1 MPSPP
6 AQTRRSDTSAVILCG
21 GKSSRMGRPKALLPF
36 DGEPLIAR
44 LVRRLSHRF
53 SDIVVVCAPDQPLPR
68 LPATVV
74 SDEIAH
80 QGPVG
85 GLYYGLCAIGTDA
98 AFVTSCDAAFLQLPV
113 VDYLIGQLDHE
124 DAAYD
129 VVVPMWQDRL
139 QPLHAVYRR
148 SVVGTLQEQLA
159 EQRLRPVYLYD
170 RVPTRTVSADEM
182 RRLDPDGLSFLN
194 LNTEADYRAALSR
207 WDTLSPRVACTVEL
221 YGVARL
227 TAGTARVPLTLPAE
241 AILGDALAALA
252 VHYPQLL
259 GPVLESD
266 AAGGTQLGSGYACNL
281 NGAAFVRD
289 SRTAVQTGD
298 SLLILSSDAGG

>member
-36 DGEPLIAR
+36 DGEPLIVH
-44 LVRRLSHRF
+44 LVRRLSRRF
-53 SDIVVVCAPDQPLPR
+53 SDLIVVCAPDQPLPR

-74 SDEIAH
+74 SDEVAH

-85 GLYYGLCAIGTDA
+85 GLYYGLRAIGTDA

-113 VDYLIGQLDHE
+113 VDYLIGRLDPR

-148 SVVGTLQEQLA
+148 CVVGKLEEQLA

-170 RVPTRTVSADEM
+170 RVPTRTVSADEV

-207 WDTLSPRVACTVEL
+207 WSALYPRVACTVEL

-241 AILGDALAALA
+241 AILGDVLAALA
-252 VHYPQLL
+252 VQYPQLL
-259 GPVLESD
+259 GPVLESA

>member
-36 DGEPLIAR
+36 DGEPLIVH

-53 SDIVVVCAPDQPLPR
+53 SDIVIVRAPDQPLPR

-74 SDEIAH
+74 SDEVAH

-85 GLYYGLCAIGTDA
+85 GLYYGLRAVGTEA
-98 AFVTSCDAAFLQLPV
+98 AFVTSCDAGFLQLPV

-124 DAAYD
+124 DVAYD
-129 VVVPMWQDRL
+129 VVVPMWQERL

-148 SVVGTLQEQLA
+148 SVVGPLREQLA

-170 RVPTRTVSADEM
+170 RVPTRTVSADEV

-207 WDTLSPRVACTVEL
+207 WSALYPRVACTVEL

-241 AILGDALAALA
+241 ALLSDALAALA
-252 VHYPQLL
+252 VSCPQLL

>member
-1 MPSPP
+1 M
-6 AQTRRSDTSAVILCG
+6 
-21 GKSSRMGRPKALLPF
+21 
-36 DGEPLIAR
+36 
-44 LVRRLSHRF
+44 RRLSRRF
-53 SDIVVVCAPDQPLPR
+53 SDLVLVCAPDQPLPR

-85 GLYYGLCAIGTDA
+85 GLYYGLRAIGTDA

-124 DAAYD
+124 GAAYD

-148 SVVGTLQEQLA
+148 SVVGTLQEQLV

-170 RVPTRTVSADEM
+170 LVPTRTVSADEV

-207 WDTLSPRVACTVEL
+207 WSALYPRVACTVEL

-227 TAGTARVPLTLPAE
+227 TAGSARVPLMLPAE
-241 AILGDALAALA
+241 AVLGDALAALA
-252 VHYPQLL
+252 VRCPQLL

-266 AAGGTQLGSGYACNL
+266 AAGGTQLGNGYACNL
-281 NGAAFVRD
+281 NGEAFVRD

>member
-1 MPSPP
+1 MPLPP

-36 DGEPLIAR
+36 DGEPLILH

-53 SDIVVVCAPDQPLPR
+53 SDIAVVCAPDQPLPR
-68 LPATVV
+68 LPATIV

-85 GLYYGLCAIGTDA
+85 GLYYGLRAIGTEA

-113 VDYLIGQLDHE
+113 VDSLIGQLDRE
-124 DAAYD
+124 NVTYD
-129 VVVPMWQDRL
+129 VVVPTWEGRL
-139 QPLHAVYRR
+139 QPLHAVYRQ
-148 SVVGTLQEQLA
+148 SVVGTLREQLV

-170 RVPTRTVSADEM
+170 RVPTRTVSADEV
-182 RRLDPDGLSFLN
+182 RRLDPDGLSFFN
-194 LNTEADYRAALSR
+194 LNTEADYRAALAR
-207 WDTLSPRVACTVEL
+207 WGALYPRIACTVEL

-227 TAGTARVPLTLPAE
+227 TAGVPHVPLTLPAE
-241 AILGDALAALA
+241 ALLGDALAALA
-252 VHYPQLL
+252 DRCPQLL

-266 AAGGTQLGSGYACNL
+266 AAGGTRLGSGYACNL

>member
-36 DGEPLIAR
+36 DGEPLIVH

-53 SDIVVVCAPDQPLPR
+53 SDIVIVRAPDQPLPR
-68 LPATVV
+68 LPATIV

-85 GLYYGLCAIGTDA
+85 GLYYGLRGVETEA
-98 AFVTSCDAAFLQLPV
+98 ALVTSCDAAFLQLPV

-129 VVVPMWQDRL
+129 VVVPMWQERL

-148 SVVGTLQEQLA
+148 SVVGPLREQLA
-159 EQRLRPVYLYD
+159 EQRLRPIYLYD
-170 RVPTRTVSADEM
+170 RVSTRTVSADEV

-207 WDTLSPRVACTVEL
+207 WSTLYPRVACTVEL

-227 TAGTARVPLTLPAE
+227 TAGTAHVPLTLPAE
-241 AILGDALAALA
+241 ALLSDALAALA
-252 VHYPQLL
+252 VSCPQLL

-266 AAGGTQLGSGYACNL
+266 ATSGTQLGSGYACNL

-289 SRTAVQTGD
+289 SRTAVQPGD